1 MQLHIVFFS
10 YLYSSPYYYMYTS
23 FAVVAGDISH
33 ETDNIDEQ
41 VKTNRLHIRK
51 YSDPKQ
57 QYSRKKWALVD
68 EKKVGMTKL
77 KPLRNDCRF
86 FLCCCLKKSNADDC
100 PSQETNTSSIMPGWS

>member
-1 MQLHIVFFS
+1 
-10 YLYSSPYYYMYTS
+10 MYTS

>member
-1 MQLHIVFFS
+1 
-10 YLYSSPYYYMYTS
+10 MYTS

-41 VKTNRLHIRK
+41 VKTNRLHIKK

-68 EKKVGMTKL
+68 EKML
-77 KPLRNDCRF
+77 ERPNWNPYEMIADF
-86 FLCCCLKKSNADDC
+86 FFVLLF
-100 PSQETNTSSIMPGWS
+100 